1 MGKIINKNLIT
12 EIEPAIKLG
21 KKNQEV
27 WERIEKLAKEIN
39 RLNKKKVSAVKIL
52 LKERKGKY

>member
-1 MGKIINKNLIT
+1 MGKIISKNLIT

-52 LKERKGKY
+52 LKERKSKY

>member
-1 MGKIINKNLIT
+1 
-12 EIEPAIKLG
+12 LG

-39 RLNKKKVSAVKIL
+39 RLNKKKVSVVKIL
-52 LKERKGKY
+52 LKERKSKY

>member
-1 MGKIINKNLIT
+1 MGKVINKNLIT
-12 EIEPAIKLG
+12 EIEPTIKLG

-52 LKERKGKY
+52 LKERKSKY

>member
-1 MGKIINKNLIT
+1 MGKVINKNLIT
-12 EIEPAIKLG
+12 EIEPTIKLG

-39 RLNKKKVSAVKIL
+39 RLNKKKVSVVKIL
-52 LKERKGKY
+52 LKERKSKY

>member
-1 MGKIINKNLIT
+1 MGKVINKNLIT
-12 EIEPAIKLG
+12 EIEPTVKLG

-39 RLNKKKVSAVKIL
+39 RLNKKKVSVVKIL
-52 LKERKGKY
+52 LKERKSKY

>member
-1 MGKIINKNLIT
+1 MGKVINKNWIT
-12 EIEPAIKLG
+12 EIEPTVKLG

-39 RLNKKKVSAVKIL
+39 RLNKKKVSVVKIL

>member
-1 MGKIINKNLIT
+1 MGKVINKNLIT
-12 EIEPAIKLG
+12 EIEPTVKLG

-27 WERIEKLAKEIN
+27 WERIEKLADEIN

-52 LKERKGKY
+52 LKERKSKY

>member
-1 MGKIINKNLIT
+1 MGKVINKNLIT
-12 EIEPAIKLG
+12 EIEPTVKLG

-39 RLNKKKVSAVKIL
+39 RLNKKNVCNRCKRFSQWIF
-52 LKERKGKY
+52 

>member
-12 EIEPAIKLG
+12 EIEPAIKLE

-52 LKERKGKY
+52 LKERKTKY

>member
-1 MGKIINKNLIT
+1 MGKVINKNLIT
-12 EIEPAIKLG
+12 EIEPTIKLK

-27 WERIEKLAKEIN
+27 WKRIEKLAKEIN

-52 LKERKGKY
+52 LKERKGRC

>member
-1 MGKIINKNLIT
+1 LIT
-12 EIEPAIKLG
+12 EIEPTVKLG

-39 RLNKKKVSAVKIL
+39 RLNKKKVSVVKIL
-52 LKERKGKY
+52 LKERKSKY